1 VAQAKFVHTVA
12 AGYVTASMFV
22 LGISSYYLLKGRDV
36 NFALRSFAVASGF
49 GLASAL
55 SVIVL
60 GDESGY
66 TTGETQK
73 VKLAVIEAE
82 WETQKPPASFM
93 VFGIP
98 DDRTETSR
106 FAIYVPWALGLMAT
120 RSVDTPVLGIRELR
134 RQAEQ
139 RIRNGVKAYLAL
151 QQVKAGSK
159 DPDVM
164 RTFETGKGDLGYA
177 LLLTRFTNNVAD
189 ATADEI
195 AAAAAATIPRVAPL
209 FWSFRLMVGLGLWFL
224 FLFACAV
231 YYLARRN
238 LAPQRWLQRCALYSI
253 PLPWIA
259 AELGWFVAEY
269 GRQPWIISG
278 ILPTSLGVSTLST
291 QDLWFSLAGFL
302 GFYTLL
308 LVIELYLMF
317 KYARQGPSSL
327 GSGAYHHE
335 TAR

>member
-1 VAQAKFVHTVA
+1 
-12 AGYVTASMFV
+12 
-22 LGISSYYLLKGRDV
+22 
-36 NFALRSFAVASGF
+36 
-49 GLASAL
+49 
-55 SVIVL
+55 
-60 GDESGY
+60 
-66 TTGETQK
+66 
-73 VKLAVIEAE
+73 
-82 WETQKPPASFM
+82 M

-106 FAIYVPWALGLMAT
+106 YAIHVPWALGLMAT
-120 RSVDTPVLGIRELR
+120 RSFDTPVLGIRELR

-139 RIRNGVKAYLAL
+139 HIRNGIKVYSAL

-159 DPDVM
+159 DPDVL
-164 RTFETGKGDLGYA
+164 RTFEKGKGDLGYA
-177 LLLTRFTNNVAD
+177 LLLTQFTKNVAE
-189 ATADEI
+189 ATPDEI
-195 AAAAAATIPRVAPL
+195 AAAAAAVIPRVAPL

-231 YYLARRN
+231 YFLARRK

-269 GRQPWIISG
+269 GRQPWIISE

-291 QDLWFSLAGFL
+291 RDLWLSLAGFI

-317 KYARQGPSSL
+317 KYARLGPSSL
-327 GSGAYHHE
+327 GSGTYHHE